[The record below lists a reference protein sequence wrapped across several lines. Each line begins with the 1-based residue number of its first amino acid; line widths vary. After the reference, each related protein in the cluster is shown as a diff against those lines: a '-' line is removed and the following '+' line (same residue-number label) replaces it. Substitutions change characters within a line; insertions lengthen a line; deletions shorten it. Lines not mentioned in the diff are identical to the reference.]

1 MIQALENG
9 IMVDRDMME
18 IVKSL
23 KRAGFF
29 FILLIDGSPF
39 ADLEVI
45 SGPIFA
51 KYGVNLIPF
60 DKDVD
65 LDEEKKK
72 ATDNIELLLV
82 SDCMDVTMKELLAE
96 KTPFAVVINKLKVQ
110 NEPILFSDI
119 ECLKITINM
128 FFYNVKLQIEAMRSA
143 FGDNAKAVWDA
154 SISHYID
161 EEKIYAQ
168 INEINEILATE
179 ENESK
184 RIGKINT
191 FMEMQSFERHGSKRT
206 SFQAHL
212 EENETIE
219 FEEPKVSDYFDT
231 RVLNTS
237 LPADVLLRMV
247 SKAEQKRLT
256 LLFTGGSGTGKT
268 AFAHYLSS
276 SLKKRIIVATP
287 SQILQKWWGNT
298 ERNIRHLFKAALES
312 GSVLLFDEIDTYLG
326 RRGDVTEVN
335 QKHYTT
341 IANTFLQEMENFSG
355 IMIGT
360 TNMKENVDPAFI
372 RRFNRIVDFSYPDR
386 NAIGLLWSDYFPE
399 YAISS
404 KMIDSIAQTESVGPG
419 DFANL
424 SDTCKYMEKNEIST
438 DFILRELLND
448 AEMRG
453 GKKHRPIGFRI
464 N

>member
-1 MIQALENG
+1 M
-9 IMVDRDMME
+9 
-18 IVKSL
+18 
-23 KRAGFF
+23 
-29 FILLIDGSPF
+29 
-39 ADLEVI
+39 
-45 SGPIFA
+45 
-51 KYGVNLIPF
+51 
-60 DKDVD
+60 
-65 LDEEKKK
+65 
-72 ATDNIELLLV
+72 
-82 SDCMDVTMKELLAE
+82 
-96 KTPFAVVINKLKVQ
+96 
-110 NEPILFSDI
+110 
-119 ECLKITINM
+119 
-128 FFYNVKLQIEAMRSA
+128 
-143 FGDNAKAVWDA
+143 
-154 SISHYID
+154 
-161 EEKIYAQ
+161 
-168 INEINEILATE
+168 
-179 ENESK
+179 
-184 RIGKINT
+184 
-191 FMEMQSFERHGSKRT
+191 
-206 SFQAHL
+206 
-212 EENETIE
+212 
-219 FEEPKVSDYFDT
+219 
-231 RVLNTS
+231 
-237 LPADVLLRMV
+237 
-247 SKAEQKRLT
+247 
-256 LLFTGGSGTGKT
+256 
-268 AFAHYLSS
+268 
-276 SLKKRIIVATP
+276 
-287 SQILQKWWGNT
+287 
-298 ERNIRHLFKAALES
+298 ES

-404 KMIDSIAQTESVGPG
+404 KMLDSIAQTESVGPG